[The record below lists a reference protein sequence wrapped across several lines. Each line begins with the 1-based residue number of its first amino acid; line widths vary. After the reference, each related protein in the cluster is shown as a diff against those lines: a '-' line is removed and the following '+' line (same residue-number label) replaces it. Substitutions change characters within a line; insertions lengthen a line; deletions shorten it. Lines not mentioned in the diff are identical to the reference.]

1 MREMGRTPLIAE
13 TCDACGRCGGRPQMA
28 GNRRRAGAGMWDFLI
43 FVSILVAALIAA
55 RFYFPSKVPVAAPPP
70 VVVQNAPAVPAP
82 EAAPA
87 PAPAQVD
94 APSAP
99 APAPEARLGLVALP
113 HPPPPIPQCK
123 IVERQLLVALEAA
136 SLAQADVDAARKTC
150 LDELRGSREYL
161 DARADAQAR
170 TRAKDAAQEKLR
182 QDNQAGADTDQD
194 EKDLSSASQDWI
206 AAAAKL
212 TAMENDAIAADSTV
226 TAKQKIVAATSADSQ
241 RLRQKLGDLV
251 TAAIV
256 QCVEGEDYT
265 IRAVTLDTATSTINS
280 EMASKQHA
288 DAGMMADAAMRG
300 IGKILE
306 GAMCKAPFTWETAKF
321 TVYADYKG
329 RQAVEFQAR
338 YRRSAVDRAGFARID
353 RGYFDDLALINL
365 ADRIWLSPVVD
376 EMQGRSTAESTA
388 QPAAYRQPADETAAG
403 QRFDTLLI
411 GGYLR
416 EDGSTCPLTYVRR
429 PHVEPQTTSLTPI
442 VPRRVPMPLGAKSPP
457 PDLILN
463 HPPDL
468 MLPPD

>member
-1 MREMGRTPLIAE
+1 
-13 TCDACGRCGGRPQMA
+13 
-28 GNRRRAGAGMWDFLI
+28 MWDFLI

-265 IRAVTLDTATSTINS
+265 IKAVTLDTATWTINS
-280 EMASKQHA
+280 EMASRKHA
-288 DAGMMADAAMRG
+288 EAGVMADAAMRG
-300 IGKILE
+300 IGKVLE
-306 GAMCKAPFTWETAKF
+306 RAMCNASFTWETAKF
-321 TVYADYKG
+321 TVFADYKG

-338 YRRSAVDRAGFARID
+338 YRRSAVDKARFAGID
-353 RGYFDDLALINL
+353 RGYFDDLALIDL
-365 ADRIWLSPVVD
+365 ADRVWLSPVVD
-376 EMQGRSTAESTA
+376 EMQGRLTAETKGEPGA
-388 QPAAYRQPADETAAG
+388 QPAAYREPADGTAAG

-411 GGYLR
+411 GGYMR

>member
-1 MREMGRTPLIAE
+1 
-13 TCDACGRCGGRPQMA
+13 
-28 GNRRRAGAGMWDFLI
+28 MWDFLI

-70 VVVQNAPAVPAP
+70 VVIQDVPTPPVP

-87 PAPAQVD
+87 PAPVQVD
-94 APSAP
+94 TPSAP

-113 HPPPPIPQCK
+113 HPPPPIPECK
-123 IVERQLLVALEAA
+123 IVERQLRVALEAA
-136 SLAQADVDAARKTC
+136 AMAQADVESARKTC
-150 LDELRGSREYL
+150 LDELRRSREYL

-170 TRAKDAAQEKLR
+170 NRAKDAAQEKLR

-194 EKDLSSASQDWI
+194 EKDLSRASQDWI

-212 TAMENDAIAADSTV
+212 TAMENDAIASDSAV
-226 TAKQKIVAATSADSQ
+226 REKQKILAATSADAQ
-241 RLRQKLGDLV
+241 RLRQKLNDLV

-256 QCVEGEDYT
+256 QCVAGEDYT
-265 IRAVTLDTATSTINS
+265 IKTVTVDTATWTINS
-280 EMASKQHA
+280 EMASQKHA
-288 DAGMMADAAMRG
+288 DAGVMADAAMRG
-300 IGKILE
+300 IGKILD

-321 TVYADYKG
+321 TVFADYKG

-338 YRRSAVDRAGFARID
+338 YRRSAVDRARFARID
-353 RGYFDDLALINL
+353 RGNFDDLALINL
-365 ADRIWLSPVVD
+365 ADRVWLSPVVD
-376 EMQGRSTAESTA
+376 EMQGRSPAESMA
-388 QPAAYRQPADETAAG
+388 QPAAYRQPADATAAG

-416 EDGSTCPLTYVRR
+416 EDGSSCPLTYVRR

-442 VPRRVPMPLGAKSPP
+442 IPRRVAMPLITKSAP
-457 PDLILN
+457 PDMVLN